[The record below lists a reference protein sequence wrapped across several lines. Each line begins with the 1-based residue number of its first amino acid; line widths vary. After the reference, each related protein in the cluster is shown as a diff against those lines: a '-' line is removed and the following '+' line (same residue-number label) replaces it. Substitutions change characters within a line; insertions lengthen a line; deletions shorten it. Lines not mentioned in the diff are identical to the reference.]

1 MTILVLGGTGN
12 VGRHLV
18 DRLVK
23 MGQAVRVLVRNADR
37 ALLVPQGAEAFVAD
51 IVGNPGTARGAFAGI
66 DIVFM
71 LNAATV
77 HETIE
82 GLTAVAMAQAANVRR
97 FVYQSSHSLDH
108 LYRVPHLGAKFVIEE
123 AVKASGMSYTIIRPN
138 YFFQNDE
145 FARYG
150 LMNQGVY
157 LNSIGDIGCW
167 SVDVRDIAEA
177 VARVLSEDGHDGRNY
192 ALVGPEKLTGPQ
204 CAAIWSQA
212 LGRPLDHEGRISQF
226 QAVAQPYLPPW
237 LVESLGMMLEE
248 IARHGMLGTA
258 GEVDALTALLGRP
271 PRRYAEYVA
280 ETAAQWQQA

>member
-37 ALLVPQGAEAFVAD
+37 SLLVPQGAEAIVAD
-51 IVGNPGTARGAFAGI
+51 IVGNPGAARDAFAGI

-82 GLTAVAMAQAANVRR
+82 GLTAVAMAKAANVRR

-108 LYRVPHLGAKFVIEE
+108 LHRVPHLGAKFAIEE
-123 AVKASGMSYTIIRPN
+123 AIRTSGMAYTIISPN

-145 FARYG
+145 FSRYG

-157 LNSIGDIGCW
+157 LNPMGDIGCW

-177 VARVLSEDGHDGRNY
+177 AARVLSEDGHDGRNY
-192 ALVGPEKLTGPQ
+192 ALVGPEKLTGSQ

-212 LGRPLDHEGRISQF
+212 LGRSLDHEGRISQF
-226 QAVAQPYLPPW
+226 QAVAQPHLPPW

-248 IARHGMLGTA
+248 IASHGMLGTA

-280 ETAAQWQQA
+280 ETAAQWQQV